1 MKSAWLAVVLLVAL
15 SGGCQRMEP
24 GAPVMDTE
32 AREEAAAPQAEP
44 AAARSA
50 APAGQGGQ
58 APAAAP
64 PAAAQSRKLIR
75 RLEVYMVVKNTEDA
89 AQRLQGLAAGLGGF
103 VSDLNAGRSGG
114 VLHYQMTLRVPAGQ
128 LDRAREEIRKLA
140 VRVEREQIS
149 TEDVTD
155 QYVDLDARMRSLLAT
170 ETELRE
176 LLAESRERS
185 RKVAD
190 VMEIYRELTGV
201 RTQIEQIQG
210 QLNALQNLVGLST
223 IQVTLEPDAGETPI
237 VAEGWRP
244 NETVRSSFGTLVAFL
259 EWLMDVLI
267 YLVIVGVP
275 VILVILV
282 PVLLLRKAWKR
293 WGAKPPKPPE
303 IS

>member
-1 MKSAWLAVVLLVAL
+1 MKRACLALAVLMAL
-15 SGGCQRMEP
+15 SGGCSREERE
-24 GAPVMDTE
+24 APVMDT
-32 AREEAAAPQAEP
+32 AAQE
-44 AAARSA
+44 
-50 APAGQGGQ
+50 Q
-58 APAAAP
+58 AAP
-64 PAAAQSRKLIR
+64 PAAPAATRAAPPEQGGQGAAPPAVRSRKLIR
-75 RLEVYMVVKNTEDA
+75 RLDVHLVVKNTEAA
-89 AQRLQGLAAGLGGF
+89 AQRLQQLATALGGF

-128 LDRAREEIRKLA
+128 LDRAREEIRRLA

-155 QYVDLDARMRSLLAT
+155 QYVDLDARMRSLQAT

-223 IQVTLEPDAGETPI
+223 IQVTLEPI

-244 NETVRSSFGTLVAFL
+244 NETVRSSFGALLGFL
-259 EWLMDVLI
+259 EWLVDLLI
-267 YLVIVGVP
+267 YLVIVGLP
-275 VILVILV
+275 VALVIV
-282 PVLLLRKAWKR
+282 IPVLLLRKAWKR
-293 WGAKPPKPPE
+293 WGPKPE
-303 IS
+303 AS